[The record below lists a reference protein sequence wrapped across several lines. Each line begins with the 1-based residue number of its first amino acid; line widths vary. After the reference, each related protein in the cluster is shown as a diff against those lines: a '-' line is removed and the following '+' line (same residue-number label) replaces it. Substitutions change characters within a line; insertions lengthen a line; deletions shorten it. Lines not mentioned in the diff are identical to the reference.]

1 MYINRITS
9 IPSEPAK
16 SRLCSFTEESVE
28 CTATSL
34 NNKVVM
40 GEKFAFSVP
49 PGLRTIRRES
59 SRTELYS
66 VREVWVGIQSRPTI
80 TQNLTTCFTNFADNS
95 KSLRIFADHRIFTI
109 LLLMHCE

>member
-28 CTATSL
+28 CTGTSL

-40 GEKFAFSVP
+40 GEKFTFSVP

-80 TQNLTTCFTNFADNS
+80 YTKPHDPIYKFCGQLKEFTYFCRSSDIHNFTLNA
-95 KSLRIFADHRIFTI
+95 L
-109 LLLMHCE
+109 